1 MKISELSKE
10 LGATSKD
17 IIALANDLGIECKAA
32 TKNLSDEEMQTVKN
46 AFLKKSGA
54 KEEKPAKAEKKEST
68 KVKIVAQKAAFI
80 GLHPIRITTMI
91 IRIGRPISP
100 RSFITCLTEGS
111 SLLGRPTRCSLTEML
126 STTRRAER

>member
-46 AFLKKSGA
+46 AFLKKAAPA
-54 KEEKPAKAEKKEST
+54 KEEKPAKTEKKEST
-68 KVKIVAQKAAFI
+68 KFKGQLLKCLMTRTKSLIVKRHDTLRTEYFMYRILGFI
-80 GLHPIRITTMI
+80 KINNTN
-91 IRIGRPISP
+91 
-100 RSFITCLTEGS
+100 LTF
-111 SLLGRPTRCSLTEML
+111 SL
-126 STTRRAER
+126 

>member
-10 LGATSKD
+10 LGATSKE

-54 KEEKPAKAEKKEST
+54 AKEEKPAKAEKKE
-68 KVKIVAQKAAFI
+68 V
-80 GLHPIRITTMI
+80 
-91 IRIGRPISP
+91 
-100 RSFITCLTEGS
+100 
-111 SLLGRPTRCSLTEML
+111 
-126 STTRRAER
+126 

>member
-54 KEEKPAKAEKKEST
+54 KEEKPAKTEKKEST
-68 KVKIVAQKAAFI
+68 KAAKAEPAKAEIVKEEAKAEAKSAPKAEKKAEPVKAAE
-80 GLHPIRITTMI
+80 
-91 IRIGRPISP
+91 GRY
-100 RSFITCLTEGS
+100 RA
-111 SLLGRPTRCSLTEML
+111 RTRCRCCL
-126 STTRRAER
+126 SSRNRDTAARRG